1 MTTIIKYSVITLCA
15 LYIFSLLA
23 HTTRIT
29 KEIVAGTFIITI
41 SSISIGFL
49 RTYIDPF
56 HVIISFLL
64 FALVVSRC
72 YRISLFKAIILS
84 TISFGL
90 GYAFF
95 TLSTIISVFPLYIFL
110 KIKPFEKEL
119 FDLLFHILIGVIQT
133 LFVFIAFKSKRMR
146 NGFHHIIA
154 ERSYGF
160 GVTISVVV
168 IAAYF
173 LINTQNEV
181 SFSYYVPLILIIA
194 CTFALL
200 IWRHDQITKSYIKR
214 AAQRQSEIMEAALC
228 EKDVIISKLRED
240 NDRLA
245 SIIHRDNKLLPA
257 MELAVKEF
265 TSSVVD
271 TERSTSEQSSQLLS
285 SLTGMIAERN
295 KVLSD
300 YESGSKIIIPT
311 GFISIDALLLYMS
324 KRASDIGGA
333 FSCNIN
339 PDDFKAL
346 IPEII
351 SERNLNT
358 ILADLIENAII
369 ATKETA
375 TKNIKFETGI
385 VQDSCYIS
393 VYDTGT
399 MFAAE
404 VLQSMGYKKIT
415 THADNGGSGIGMM
428 STFELI
434 RNCRASF
441 VLEEYPADAE
451 FAKKITIIFDKQ
463 SEFKIMSHRCAE
475 LRKSVT
481 RPDVLLLPLDD
492 SQRNVKYA

>member
-1 MTTIIKYSVITLCA
+1 M
-15 LYIFSLLA
+15 
-23 HTTRIT
+23 
-29 KEIVAGTFIITI
+29 
-41 SSISIGFL
+41 
-49 RTYIDPF
+49 
-56 HVIISFLL
+56 
-64 FALVVSRC
+64 FAV
-72 YRISLFKAIILS
+72 
-84 TISFGL
+84 
-90 GYAFF
+90 
-95 TLSTIISVFPLYIFL
+95 STIISVLPIYLLSKFL
-110 KIKPFEKEL
+110 PMEKWL
-119 FDLLFHILIGVIQT
+119 FDLIFHTLISTVQVLLTFLI
-133 LFVFIAFKSKRMR
+133 FKSSRMR
-146 NGFHHIIA
+146 NGFRYIASGEQNVIGVII
-154 ERSYGF
+154 SF
-160 GVTISVVV
+160 I
-168 IAAYF
+168 IILAYF
-173 LINTQNEV
+173 LVNTSNEI
-181 SFSYYVPLILIIA
+181 SITYGIPLILIIA

-200 IWRHDQITKSYIKR
+200 IWRRDQITKSYIKR
-214 AAQRQSEIMEAALC
+214 ASQRQAEMMEAALC
-228 EKDVIISKLRED
+228 EKDAIISKLRTD

-257 MELAVKEF
+257 MGLAVKEF
-265 TSSVVD
+265 TSSATD
-271 TERSTSEQSSQLLS
+271 TERSTGERSSQILS

-300 YESGSKIIIPT
+300 YESDNKIITPT

-346 IPEII
+346 IPEVI

-369 ATKETA
+369 AAKETA
-375 TKNIKFETGI
+375 IKNVRLETGMF
-385 VQDSCYIS
+385 QDSCYIS

-399 MFAAE
+399 MFATE

-428 STFELI
+428 STFEFI

-451 FAKKITIIFDKQ
+451 FVKKITIIFDKQ

-475 LRKSVT
+475 LLKSLT
-481 RPDVLLLPLDD
+481 RPDVLLLPLD
-492 SQRNVKYA
+492 SKNGEKYE